1 MTDQPSALRRAV
13 ILITLTSTVALYAM
27 TVTIANVSLP
37 QMQGALS
44 ATTDQIAWV
53 VTFNIVATAVATP
66 MTGWLNARFGQR
78 RVLLFAVGG
87 FAVSSLLCGM
97 ADSLEMLVLFR
108 VLQGACGAPL
118 PPLSQAIVLQ
128 TYPQRLHGPVTAVF
142 GMGVVLGPIIAP
154 AIGGYLSEE
163 YGWRWVFYMIV
174 PFAVASFIACWAFVP
189 EGGRQAKMRLD
200 WTGFLIVSIGVASLQ
215 LMLDRGER
223 LSWFESPEIIIE
235 FFVALLGLYLLVVH
249 SSTHDRPF
257 LNPALFRDRNFV
269 VGMLLTLIFG
279 MLNFT
284 PMTLLPPLMKGLQG
298 YPDTVIGIL
307 LAMRGAGTLLGF
319 FVLLFGARAD
329 PRIWLFLG
337 FSLQGLAGWYMTG
350 FDITV
355 PYANVAAASF
365 LQGLGVGFLWVPLTL
380 ITFNT
385 LNPALLPDGSAIFH
399 LLRNLGSSIHIS
411 ISVALVLHTTK
422 INYGHLTEAIST
434 FEKALHFPWV
444 MGRYSPETA
453 GGLAAL
459 SGELQRQG
467 LMIGYLNA
475 FYFYTLTAFA
485 VLPLILLVRYRRAT
499 H

>member
-1 MTDQPSALRRAV
+1 MADAPSGFRRAL
-13 ILITLTSTVALYAM
+13 ILVTLTSTVALYAM

-66 MTGWLNARFGQR
+66 MTGWLTARFGQR
-78 RVLLFAVGG
+78 KLLLGAVGG
-87 FAVSSLLCGM
+87 FAVASLLCGL

-108 VLQGACGAPL
+108 VLQGAFGAPL

-189 EGGRQAKMRLD
+189 EGGRQARVRLD
-200 WTGFLIVSIGVASLQ
+200 WTGFLVISAAVASLQ

-223 LSWFESPEIIIE
+223 LSWFESPEIVIE
-235 FFVALLGLYLLVVH
+235 LSIAVIGLYLLLVH
-249 SSTHDRPF
+249 SATHDRPF

-284 PMTLLPPLMKGLQG
+284 PMTLLPPMMKALQG
-298 YPDTVIGIL
+298 YPDSVIGVL
-307 LAMRGAGTLLGF
+307 LATRGAGTLLGF
-319 FVLLFGARAD
+319 FALLIGARAD
-329 PRIWLFLG
+329 PRIWLVLG
-337 FSLQGLAGWYMTG
+337 FGLQGLAGLYMTG

-355 PYANVAAASF
+355 PYGNIVVASF

-380 ITFNT
+380 ITFST
-385 LNPALLPDGSAIFH
+385 LNPVLLPDGSAIFH

-422 INYGHLTEAIST
+422 INYGHLTEAISA
-434 FEKALHFPWV
+434 FEKQLQFPWV
-444 MGRYSPETA
+444 LGHWSADST

-459 SGELQRQG
+459 SGEVQRQG

-475 FYFYTLTAFA
+475 FYFYAFTAFA
-485 VLPLILLVRYRRAT
+485 VLPLIALVRYRKAT